1 MLAIEDFHVDVSV
14 DHVVLV
20 DEVLDVD
27 QKTRH
32 IVIFEKL
39 EECVKVYFADFMVG
53 RAGVVLVFG
62 ALGAF
67 VVGRAGSSRLF
78 IIVEIDVDVSD
89 EILECKKYSYEVN
102 FYLLKFNVSLD
113 VVLDWSK
120 DAIAAHFQFL
130 HHFLDH

>member
-39 EECVKVYFADFMVG
+39 EECVKVHFADFMVG
-53 RAGVVLVFG
+53 RAGVVLGFG

-78 IIVEIDVDVSD
+78 IIVEVDVDVSD
-89 EILECKKYSYEVN
+89 EILECKKYSYD
-102 FYLLKFNVSLD
+102 S
-113 VVLDWSK
+113 
-120 DAIAAHFQFL
+120 
-130 HHFLDH
+130 